1 MENIDTWI
9 ATATGAIQSQEEM
22 RGDDIETSAGDLIV
36 HLMHLIASLSGG
48 DAARRALDTA
58 LTHFEYEHEEDT
70 AESQPSEAAEIIA
83 AFADR
88 GPLTN
93 PRWSGDA
100 VWLTEDDDG
109 HDVEV
114 HTPEF
119 GVCRTEVT
127 ITADEL
133 GDTLPDAP
141 ADVVSWLKAHIE
153 ALPIKIE
160 LTDHEQDFELGEIP
174 RGYFAANPDEDFAS
188 DHLRVF
194 ASPNGR
200 HTMIDMAQQG
210 GTFFVLVE
218 IGLDVIV
225 EPMSAAAPLVWPPA
239 FTQTAEEDTEESQP
253 SETTEAGK

>member
-1 MENIDTWI
+1 MITRSELKMNKENMIMVSEI
-9 ATATGAIQSQEEM
+9 AYQALRDPHIRETILDRLDISEGVGEEILGAL
-22 RGDDIETSAGDLIV
+22 RK
-36 HLMHLIASLSGG
+36 
-48 DAARRALDTA
+48 ALDD
-58 LTHFEYEHEEDT
+58 EEDT
-70 AESQPSEAAEIIA
+70 AESQPSEATEIIT

-88 GPLTN
+88 GPLTD
-93 PRWSGDA
+93 PRWSGEA

-133 GDTLPDAP
+133 GGTLPDAP
-141 ADVVSWLKAHIE
+141 ADVVSWLRAHIE
-153 ALPIKIE
+153 ALPIEIE
-160 LTDHEQDFELGEIP
+160 LTDHEQDYIYGEIP

-200 HTMIDMAQQG
+200 HTMIDMAQEG

-239 FTQTAEEDTEESQP
+239 FTQTAEEDTAESQP
-253 SETTEAGK
+253 SEATEEGT